1 MSKEEQKEE
10 RLLVYRETTNEM
22 GEVRVVCYDQATS
35 KLERSFGYDE
45 NGRLH
50 GFYQK
55 WNSEE
60 SLELRTQ
67 YHHGIEMG
75 PRVAKLKG
83 LSPDIWEHSSI
94 GENGLW
100 GEVVYSRSP
109 DTTYL
114 DQLVP
119 KEEVQKLLEDHAAE
133 LRERAEARNQ
143 FDPRE
148 FESEAVWDSL
158 DDLMERMELNDY
170 SFSNEVK
177 EIFRERILDY
187 DSGESFF
194 ENLAE
199 YGAGDMLGDFVYYSQ
214 TKDFYLRNMDDIES
228 FAKEI
233 EEDLGQP
240 LSFEDPR
247 YHYLS
252 RLVVEE
258 VAHRIGDDFP
268 NFFYT
273 RVLDN
278 VEDISLEEAKE
289 VMEKGGMA
297 EVTEILQDYISFHE
311 EDQELSQEVSTA
323 KTVEGREPKNITLK
337 AKKKGGVKL

>member
-1 MSKEEQKEE
+1 MSKEELKEE

-22 GEVRVVCYDQATS
+22 GEVRVVCHDQVTS
-35 KLERSFGYDE
+35 ELERSYGYDE

-55 WNSEE
+55 WDRGGY
-60 SLELRTQ
+60 LELMTKYQ
-67 YHHGIEMG
+67 HGTEIG

-83 LSPDIWEHSSI
+83 LFPDIWEHSSM

-119 KEEVQKLLEDHAAE
+119 KAEVQELLEAHAAE
-133 LRERAEARNQ
+133 LRERPEARSQ

-148 FESEAVWDSL
+148 FVLESIWDTL

-170 SFSNEVK
+170 SFSDEVK
-177 EIFRERILDY
+177 EYLQDGIRNY
-187 DSGESFF
+187 DRGENFF
-194 ENLAE
+194 NDLSEF
-199 YGAGDMLGDFVYYSQ
+199 GAGDLLGDFVYYSQ
-214 TKDFYLRNMDDIES
+214 TKDFYLRYMDDIES
-228 FAKEI
+228 FAREI
-233 EEDLGQP
+233 EEELGQP
-240 LSFEDPR
+240 LLLDDPR
-247 YHYLS
+247 FHYLS

>member
-10 RLLVYRETTNEM
+10 RLLVYRETTNEL
-22 GEVRVVCYDQATS
+22 GEVEVVCYDQATNM
-35 KLERSFGYDE
+35 LERSYGYDE

-55 WNSEE
+55 WTKEGP
-60 SLELRTQ
+60 LELCTK
-67 YHHGIEMG
+67 YHHGIEKG
-75 PRVAKLKG
+75 PRVTKLRG
-83 LSPDIWEHSSI
+83 LSPDIWEHSAM

-100 GEVVYSRSP
+100 SESIYATSP
-109 DTTYL
+109 GIVGP
-114 DQLVP
+114 DQLVT
-119 KEEVQKLLEDHAAE
+119 KEKVERMLEDHAAE

-148 FESEAVWDSL
+148 FESEAVWDTL
-158 DDLMERMELNDY
+158 DDLMVRMELNDY

-194 ENLAE
+194 INLAE
-199 YGAGDMLGDFVYYSQ
+199 FGAGDMLGDFVYYSQ
-214 TKDFYLRNMDDIES
+214 TKDFYLRNMDDIER

-233 EEDLGQP
+233 EEELGHP
-240 LSFEDPR
+240 LSLEDPR

-252 RLVVEE
+252 RLLVEE
-258 VAHRIGDDFP
+258 VGRRIGDDFP
-268 NFFYT
+268 DFFYT

-278 VEDISLEEAKE
+278 AENFFLDEVKE
-289 VMEKGGMA
+289 VIENGRMG
-297 EVTEILQDYISFHE
+297 EVADILQDYISFHE
-311 EDQELSQEVSTA
+311 EDQELSQETSIA
-323 KTVEGREPKNITLK
+323 KAVDDKETKNITLK

>member
-22 GEVRVVCYDQATS
+22 GEVGVVCYDQATS
-35 KLERSFGYDE
+35 ELERSYGYDE

-55 WNSEE
+55 WDRGGY
-60 SLELRTQ
+60 LELMTKYQ
-67 YHHGIEMG
+67 HGIEIG

-83 LSPDIWEHSSI
+83 ISPDIWEHSSI

-109 DTTYL
+109 DTAYL

-119 KEEVQKLLEDHAAE
+119 KAEVQELLEAHAAE
-133 LRERAEARNQ
+133 LRERVEARSQ

-148 FESEAVWDSL
+148 FVLESIWDTL

-170 SFSNEVK
+170 SFSDEVK
-177 EIFRERILDY
+177 EYLQDGIRNY
-187 DSGESFF
+187 DRGESFF
-194 ENLAE
+194 NDLSEF
-199 YGAGDMLGDFVYYSQ
+199 GAGDLLGDFVYYSQ
-214 TKDFYLRNMDDIES
+214 TKDFYLRYMDDIES
-228 FAKEI
+228 FAREI
-233 EEDLGQP
+233 EEELGQP
-240 LSFEDPR
+240 LSLDDPR
-247 YHYLS
+247 FHYLS

-258 VAHRIGDDFP
+258 VAHRIGDDFQD
-268 NFFYT
+268 FFRT

-278 VEDISLEEAKE
+278 VEDISLEEANE
-289 VMEKGGMA
+289 VMEKGGME
-297 EVTEILQDYISFHE
+297 EVTEIIQGYIGFHE
-311 EDQELSQEVSTA
+311 EDQELSQEELVA
-323 KTVEGREPKNITLK
+323 KTVVDKEPKNITLK